1 MGYLHRLYS
10 RENLRRLAW
19 LAFLGPFFFLS
30 YNFANNVAAAQEP
43 GVSSIVFDWEKH
55 VPFLAWTI
63 VPYWSSDLLY
73 AASFLTCRTN
83 SEIDRLGLRL
93 LTVQCISIVLFV
105 VFPLKLT
112 HFGVSLDGFYAPL
125 FQTLVSFDWSYNMAP
140 SLHVSLAWIL
150 WRQFHGPWWGAW
162 FLVVGLS
169 TMTTYQH
176 HFIDLPTG
184 LWAGVLVTAL
194 IPERR
199 RPECARPRLAV
210 FYGLA
215 ATLLTVLGF
224 WFGWWILL
232 WPAFALSLVMAA
244 YVTGNVELVG
254 KTGHFPPVWM
264 WPYTLF
270 AWLNSLAWRTGASEI
285 VPGIWVDRPNSSG
298 YGSVVDLTAELPV
311 KADAHV
317 PMLDLALPSFE
328 QISVAVSAISRMA
341 SRRPTLVCCALGYS
355 RSAAS
360 VAAWL
365 VADGRAAGIPEAVEM
380 VRKARPQVVLSPAM
394 VARLT
399 QWAETHHA
407 NSTD

>member
-1 MGYLHRLYS
+1 MGYLHRLCS
-10 RENLRRLAW
+10 PENLRRLAW
-19 LAFLGPFFFLS
+19 LAFLGPFFFVS
-30 YNFANNVAAAQEP
+30 YNFANNLAAAQEP
-43 GVSSIVFDWEKH
+43 GVPSIVFGWEH
-55 VPFLAWTI
+55 HIPFLAWTI

-73 AASFLTCRTN
+73 AASFLTCRTK

-112 HFGVSLDGFYAPL
+112 HCRVPLDGFYAPL

-150 WRQFHGPWWGAW
+150 WRQFVGPWWGAW
-162 FLVVGLS
+162 FLLVGLS

-199 RPECARPRLAV
+199 RPECRRPRLAV
-210 FYGLA
+210 YYGLGA
-215 ATLLTVLGF
+215 VALTVAAF
-224 WFGWWILL
+224 WWGWWVLL
-232 WPAFALSLVMAA
+232 WPGFSLSLVMAA
-244 YVTGNVELVG
+244 YVTGNVELLG
-254 KTGHFPPVWM
+254 KTGHIPPVWM
-264 WPYTLF
+264 WPYTVF
-270 AWLNSLAWRTGASEI
+270 AWVNSVAWRTGVSEI
-285 VPGIWVDRPNSSG
+285 VPGIWVGRPATGG

-311 KADAHV
+311 RADVHV
-317 PMLDLALPSFE
+317 PMLDLAVPSVE
-328 QISVAVSAISRMA
+328 QIDAAVAGIARMA

-355 RSAAS
+355 RSAGA

-365 VADGRAAGIPEAVEM
+365 VSDGRAANIGEAVEM
-380 VRKARPQVVLSPAM
+380 VRRARPRMVLSAAM
-394 VARLT
+394 MERLKR
-399 QWAETHHA
+399 WAETGR
-407 NSTD
+407 T

>member
-1 MGYLHRLYS
+1 MGYLHRLY
-10 RENLRRLAW
+10 RPENLRRLAW
-19 LAFLGPFFFLS
+19 LAFLGPFFFVS
-30 YNFANNVAAAQEP
+30 YNFANHLAAAQEP
-43 GVSSIVFDWEKH
+43 GVPSIVFAWEH
-55 VPFLAWTI
+55 HIPFLAWTI

-73 AASFLTCRTN
+73 AASFLTCRTK

-93 LTVQCISIVLFV
+93 LTVQCISIVFFV
-105 VFPLKLT
+105 VVPLKLT
-112 HFGVSLDGFYAPL
+112 HFRVPLDGFYAPL

-150 WRQFHGPWWGAW
+150 WRQFRGPVWGAW
-162 FLVVGLS
+162 FLLIGLS

-199 RPECARPRLAV
+199 RPECARPRLAA
-210 FYGLA
+210 FYGLGA
-215 ATLLTVLGF
+215 VALTVAAF
-224 WFGWWILL
+224 WWGWWGLL
-232 WPAFALSLVMAA
+232 WPGFALSLVMAA
-244 YVTGNVELVG
+244 YVTGNVELLG
-254 KTGHFPPVWM
+254 KTEHFPPVWM
-264 WPYTLF
+264 WPYTVF
-270 AWLNSLAWRTGASEI
+270 AWVNSVAWRTGVSEI
-285 VPGIWVDRPNSSG
+285 VPGIWVGRPNRSG

-311 KADAHV
+311 RAEVHV
-317 PMLDLALPSFE
+317 QMLDLALPSSE
-328 QISVAVSAISRMA
+328 QISTAVSGISRMA

-365 VADGRAAGIPEAVEM
+365 VAEGRAPGIPEAVEM
-380 VRKARPQVVLSPAM
+380 VRKARPKVVLSPAM

-399 QWAETHHA
+399 QWAETRNA
-407 NSTD
+407 DLSR